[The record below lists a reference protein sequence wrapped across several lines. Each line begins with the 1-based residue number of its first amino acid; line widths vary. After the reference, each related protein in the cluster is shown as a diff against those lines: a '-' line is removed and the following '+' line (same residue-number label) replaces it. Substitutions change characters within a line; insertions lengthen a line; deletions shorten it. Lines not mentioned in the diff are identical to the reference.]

1 MSLLILKKCFQYL
14 TGILDVLEQLA
25 SLLVQ
30 AGHGEKSV
38 SIYQCLLELNLFSP
52 VLPGPGSYSL
62 EDKLSLLEPVWD
74 SGVARVGEENW
85 EAYWE
90 ARRAVPT

>member
-1 MSLLILKKCFQYL
+1 M
-14 TGILDVLEQLA
+14 EQLA

-74 SGVARVGEENW
+74 SGVARVGEGG
-85 EAYWE
+85 
-90 ARRAVPT
+90 ARGWGSRTRGRAGRLWRPPGS